1 MLEPIERERIE
12 AAIKSAVKDAGINIA
27 EAGRR
32 VGKGSSWL
40 SSVLQRVRE
49 GHTLTVETVRILRGE
64 LPTVEEHLTQ
74 AGWSTFGATKSRPII
89 ATRSTEHLRLHRNA
103 LMRKRDEIDKEIREI
118 TAQIA
123 ELEEMHRENAGG

>member
-32 VGKGSSWL
+32 VGKGASWL

-49 GHTLTVETVRILRGE
+49 GHSLTVETVRTIRTE
-64 LPTVEEHLTQ
+64 LPTLEEHLKD
-74 AGWSTFGATKSRPII
+74 AGWSAFGTTKARPVL
-89 ATRSTEHLRLHRNA
+89 ATRSTEHLRLRRNQ
-103 LMRKRDEIDKEIREI
+103 LMLQRDGIDQEIREI

-123 ELEEMHRENAGG
+123 ELEEMVKENAQ